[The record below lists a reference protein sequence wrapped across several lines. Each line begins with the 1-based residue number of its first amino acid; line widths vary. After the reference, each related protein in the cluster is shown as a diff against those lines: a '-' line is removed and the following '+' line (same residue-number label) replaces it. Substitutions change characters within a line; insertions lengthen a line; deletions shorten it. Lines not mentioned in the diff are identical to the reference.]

1 MVHQHLPEAHASA
14 IGSFPIDLARMDKA
28 IVAAEVLA
36 VQLLLAT
43 AALGDWTQPA
53 PISSPSPAPVIVHDI
68 PTPEIVDA
76 EVLAVQLLLPQPRRK
91 VSSAASADVPVDTP
105 EKSTLESVSHIPSGP
120 LFPVDLTLI
129 MPHIAALEVAAMQ
142 LRMPVSENP
151 ATSDSVERVPV
162 SKSSSEVDS
171 PKVDLSG
178 AKPSITQPVPTS
190 TEGKNIRSG
199 PIFPVD
205 LALLPSDVAALEVDA
220 MQLLMPFEV
229 EADELATAV
238 LPAAPAA
245 EPTVVKLRTVKVKIV
260 EAPKPTAPSP
270 APTKT
275 VRTIKSI
282 DAMRGANWPVYY
294 EEPWPYPTGQYSGV
308 DK

>member
-1 MVHQHLPEAHASA
+1 MSPP
-14 IGSFPIDLARMDKA
+14 F
-28 IVAAEVLA
+28 
-36 VQLLLAT
+36 
-43 AALGDWTQPA
+43 
-53 PISSPSPAPVIVHDI
+53 ISGGLD
-68 PTPEIVDA
+68 
-76 EVLAVQLLLPQPRRK
+76 
-91 VSSAASADVPVDTP
+91 
-105 EKSTLESVSHIPSGP
+105 
-120 LFPVDLTLI
+120 

-190 TEGKNIRSG
+190 TDGKNIRSG